1 MNKEKFATKELGTI
15 QPQQEQQD
23 TEAAGELKTIQNTEK
38 QAKNN
43 NRGKYREKCKGFIRT
58 LISLVVYSTLLN
70 YID

>member
-38 QAKNN
+38 QAK
-43 NRGKYREKCKGFIRT
+43 KK
-58 LISLVVYSTLLN
+58 
-70 YID
+70 